1 MFSTVKKHFFL
12 CLFTV
17 FRPRFSFFAQ
27 LPQASGAQEEE
38 SKKEERARITK
49 ASTQHM
55 KESVEECALTIGY
68 K

>member
-1 MFSTVKKHFFL
+1 MFIAVKKQFF
-12 CLFTV
+12 CFYTV

-27 LPQASGAQEEE
+27 LPQEEE
-38 SKKEERARITK
+38 SKKEERARISK